1 MPKKLLLADDSI
13 TIQKVVGITF
23 AQEDFDITYV
33 DNGVDAI
40 HKAQELKP
48 DIVLA
53 DIVMPQKTGYDVC
66 EAIKQDPSL
75 KHIPVLLLAGTFETF
90 DVNRGKLVGANDY
103 IIKPFESQALID
115 KVNSLMSGEAAVEGS
130 PSSTHSA

>member
-1 MPKKLLLADDSI
+1 LRAKKSSKSRLLGTLGIPS
-13 TIQKVVGITF
+13 QKIITF

-40 HKAQELKP
+40 NKAQTIKP

-53 DIVMPQKTGYDVC
+53 DIVMPQKNGYDVC
-66 EAIKQDPSL
+66 EAIKKNADL

-90 DVNRGKLVGANDY
+90 DVNRGKLVGADDY

-115 KVNSLMSGEAAVEGS
+115 KVDKIL
-130 PSSTHSA
+130 TQ